1 MPFFDFQCPNCQTVQ
16 NELCKHDAKI
26 ECNQCVMSGYSI
38 QMNKLVSA
46 PQCIQANFS
55 PRYHPRRK

>member
-1 MPFFDFQCPNCQTVQ
+1 MPFFDFVCPECHNIQ
-16 NELCKHDAKI
+16 NELCKYDAI
-26 ECNQCVMSGYSI
+26 IYCVECNALMSK
-38 QMNKLVSA
+38 QVSA